1 LCTKTKIETNKDA
14 NVESPQKAFSSLFYF
29 ARSSSLYYKTK
40 GKQRKQAKKE
50 ETLLFAPVVWWR
62 LFIFLFGNIEDQREA
77 KKDLIIVYLP
87 NKKGKEAL
95 ERICAL

>member
-1 LCTKTKIETNKDA
+1 MYKNEIETNKDA
-14 NVESPQKAFSSLFYF
+14 NVESPQKAFSSLFILLDLLL
-29 ARSSSLYYKTK
+29 LYYKTK

-77 KKDLIIVYLP
+77 KKRFDHCLLA
-87 NKKGKEAL
+87 KQKGKEAL